1 MDAAG
6 LGGQEFLLREMG
18 QPSLDALAADLE
30 STVETAGAIVDR
42 LVRDACAEMSA
53 GE

>member
-30 STVETAGAIVDR
+30 GTVEATGAIVDR
-42 LVRDACAEMSA
+42 LVRNACAETSVR
-53 GE
+53 E